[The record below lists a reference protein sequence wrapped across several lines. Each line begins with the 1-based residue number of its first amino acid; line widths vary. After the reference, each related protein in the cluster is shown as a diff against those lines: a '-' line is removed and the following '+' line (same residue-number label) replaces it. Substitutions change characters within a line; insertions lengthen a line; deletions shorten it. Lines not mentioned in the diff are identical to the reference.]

1 MARLCMLI
9 FSLALTR
16 TLVTFTAIY
25 GGRVH
30 ISSGCA
36 SLLWSKTYQDVQPP
50 EGEEVANEH
59 QEEIIEASR
68 GPLTVGLPLSES

>member
-36 SLLWSKTYQDVQPP
+36 SHLWSRTDQDVQPP

-59 QEEIIEASR
+59 QEEIIKSP
-68 GPLTVGLPLSES
+68 GVP